1 MTVSRGITLVT
12 CGVSIWFV
20 CSVYGTAAGFAL
32 ASVQFLLMDDL
43 DK

>member
-12 CGVSIWFV
+12 VLVSIFMV
-20 CSVYGTAAGFAL
+20 CSVYGATAGFAL
-32 ASVQFLLMDDL
+32 ASVQFLLMDL